1 MNPHDLPVYKER
13 ERILK
18 ALEQHQVVVVESPTG
33 SGKTTQLPIILH
45 EAGYTQRGVV
55 GVTQPRR
62 IAALSVSDYIALQLQ
77 VPLGSFVGYKMRF
90 DDVTSPN
97 TRLKIVTDG
106 TLLQEI
112 KNDPKLYNYG
122 VIMVDEAHERSLN
135 IDFIL
140 GLLKTIVSERPDF
153 RVIISSATINTEVF
167 SAYFNG
173 APIVRIETATYPV
186 EVRWDHPKDR
196 EYSEEE
202 MISRIA
208 QLVVEEA
215 KETEGDILIFLS
227 GEKQIKDTWTAI
239 LNTRHAQDLHILP
252 IYSRL
257 AKEEQQRVFQPAPQ
271 GKRKVILATNI
282 AETSITIDGVTLVID
297 SGLAKINY
305 YNPRTYTSSL
315 VEDKISRSSAL
326 QRTGRAG
333 RTRPGVCY
341 RLYSEKDFNERPLF
355 TREEIY
361 RTDLSEVVLRMAEIG
376 IRDFESFDFLS
387 PPGRQGIQGAV
398 EILFM
403 LDAINPDHSLSD
415 IGKMM
420 SQFPLLPRH
429 SRMIVEA
436 IYKYPDVI
444 EEVTIAA
451 SFLST
456 DSPFLLPQGEEM
468 EARRAHHTFRDPL
481 GDFVS
486 YLKMFYAFNA
496 SPNKEQ
502 FCKKHYLELRTMN
515 EIVNIQTQLQ
525 DIISRMSIP
534 IGRGGPPK
542 HYLSAIAKGHIQFVC
557 MATGNGIYRSLTAEK
572 IMIHPGSVMFRE
584 SPPYIVAGEIVR
596 TSRIY
601 ARSVSPIQQGWLEGI
616 DRKIAKALLENRRSL
631 VGDELEP
638 GDQPWQVRIGPEV
651 FNLKTLG
658 GKKEK
663 ILLMPWEKI
672 IKVLEAVPP
681 SALPDTKNLKGRVEL
696 PNYTLLEGAKVTRIF
711 EIARLINL
719 SDVLQDWPRGQN
731 YHGVKRLQKLTE
743 WLDVLLQPA
752 PPRPRSKEL
761 GFLSL
766 QSDGRGQYWFK
777 VQKLFPTAL
786 AESLLALENLA
797 DDPNAAKLP
806 EKTWKKINT
815 AYRRLNGLL
824 N

>member
-1 MNPHDLPVYKER
+1 MNPRDLPVYKEK
-13 ERILK
+13 ERILR
-18 ALEQHQVVVVESPTG
+18 ALEQNQVVIVESPTG

-45 EAGYTQRGVV
+45 EAGYTERGVV
-55 GVTQPRR
+55 GITQPRR
-62 IAALSVSDYIALQLQ
+62 IATLSISDYIARQLQ
-77 VPLGSFVGYKMRF
+77 VPLGGFVGYKMRF
-90 DDVTSPN
+90 DDVTSPA

-112 KNDPKLYNYG
+112 KNDPKLYHYG

-140 GLLKTIVSERPDF
+140 GLLKTIIAERPDF

-173 APIVRIETATYPV
+173 APIVRIETSTFPV
-186 EVRWDHPKDR
+186 QVKWDHPRDR
-196 EYSEEE
+196 DYTEEE
-202 MISRIA
+202 MIGRIA
-208 QLVVEEA
+208 GIILDEA
-215 KETEGDILIFLS
+215 SGTEGDILVFLS
-227 GEKQIKDTWTAI
+227 GEKQIKDVWSE
-239 LNTRHAQDLHILP
+239 LVRSRRDEGLHILP
-252 IYSRL
+252 LYSRL
-257 AKEEQQRVFQPAPQ
+257 PKEDQQKVFDPAPA
-271 GKRKVILATNI
+271 GKTKVILATNI
-282 AETSITIDGVTLVID
+282 AETSVTIDGVTLVID

-305 YNPRTYTSSL
+305 YNPKTYTSSL

-333 RTRPGVCY
+333 RTRAGVCY

-387 PPGRQGIQGAV
+387 PPGRQGILGAV

-403 LDAINPDHSLSD
+403 LDAITPEHSLSD
-415 IGKMM
+415 IGRMM

-436 IYKYPDVI
+436 IYRYPDVI

-481 GDFVS
+481 GDFMS
-486 YLKMFYAFNA
+486 YLKLYYAFLA
-496 SPNKEQ
+496 SPNKET

-515 EIVNIQTQLQ
+515 EIVNIQGQLQ
-525 DIISRMSIP
+525 DIVSRLGVPIS
-534 IGRGGPPK
+534 RGGPPK
-542 HYLSAIAKGHIQFVC
+542 HYLCAVAKGLIQFVC
-557 MATGNGIYRSLTAEK
+557 MATGNGVYRSLTAEK

-601 ARSVSPIQQGWLEGI
+601 ARSVSPIQPGWLEDI
-616 DRKIAKALLENRRSL
+616 DRKIARALKESRKSL
-631 VGDELEP
+631 IGDELEP

-651 FNLKTLG
+651 FNLKGLG
-658 GKKEK
+658 GKNDKV
-663 ILLMPWEKI
+663 LLMPWEKI
-672 IKVLEAVPP
+672 RKVLEAVPP
-681 SALPDTKNLKGRVEL
+681 PAMPDTKNLKGRVEVGSRL
-696 PNYTLLEGAKVTRIF
+696 VLEGVKVSRIF
-711 EIARLINL
+711 EIARMINL
-719 SDVLQDWPRGQN
+719 ADVLEDWPRGQN
-731 YHGVKRLQKLTE
+731 FVGPKRLPRLGE
-743 WLDVLLQPA
+743 WLDVLLQPTA
-752 PPRPRSKEL
+752 PRPRSREL
-761 GFLSL
+761 GFLAL

-777 VQKLFPTAL
+777 VHKTFPSAL
-786 AESLLALENLA
+786 TESLLALENLA
-797 DDPNAAKLP
+797 DDRNAAGLP
-806 EKTWKKINT
+806 DKVWKKING
-815 AYRRLNGLL
+815 AYRRLNALL
-824 N
+824 T